1 MEVGFVGPFVWPVGN
16 IPLPFTLEHYMG
28 KERETV
34 LIKFLITKSPSP
46 YNMLLGSMGLW
57 NLQAVPS
64 TVHGLLKFPFDEG
77 IIIVQSTT
85 LNPPK
90 YCQAI
95 QHDIAKPYAEDRGS
109 SINTK
114 EVVINEKHEDQ
125 NVKIGFDLPKALQ
138 KGLIVL
144 LK

>member
-1 MEVGFVGPFVWPVGN
+1 
-16 IPLPFTLEHYMG
+16 
-28 KERETV
+28 
-34 LIKFLITKSPSP
+34 
-46 YNMLLGSMGLW
+46 MLLGSMGLW